1 MKLYRTQSGSNNQ
14 AVVLNGARNY
24 EKSSIAN
31 DLRYTRATIKGYH
44 RTLEEQISR
53 LERDVG
59 SYDHSAVTNILSTP
73 STHSSRVD
81 SILEISASNSSLP
94 IRGRPVQNFSFLGR
108 ESQLA
113 SIHDT
118 LQFHL
123 KPSKKGPACCI
134 IHGIGGI
141 GKTQT
146 ALQYTYVYEHHYE
159 AIFWLKA
166 QTNMEL
172 AKSYAAIAD
181 EIGTPEVTQGLRQDE
196 DLGKGIDIARRWLQ
210 MTSTDSA
217 HFTFTTLTDRRSS
230 VVARVRQCR

>member
-1 MKLYRTQSGSNNQ
+1 M
-14 AVVLNGARNY
+14 LNWARDY
-24 EKSSIAN
+24 EKSSVAN
-31 DLRYTRATIKGYH
+31 DLLYTRATIKGYH
-44 RTLEEQISR
+44 HTLEEQISR

-59 SYDHSAVTNILSTP
+59 SYDHSTVTSVLSTP
-73 STHSSRVD
+73 STHSSKVD
-81 SILEISASNSSLP
+81 SILDVSAGRSSLP

-123 KPSKKGPACCI
+123 KPSKRGPACCI

-146 ALQYTYVYEHHYE
+146 ALQYTYAYEHHYE

-181 EIGTPEVTQGLRQDE
+181 EVGTPEITQGLRQDE
-196 DLGKGIDIARRWLQ
+196 DLGRGIDIARRWLQ
-210 MTSTDSA
+210 MTSTDSGNCNI
-217 HFTFTTLTDRRSS
+217 TTLTDRRSS